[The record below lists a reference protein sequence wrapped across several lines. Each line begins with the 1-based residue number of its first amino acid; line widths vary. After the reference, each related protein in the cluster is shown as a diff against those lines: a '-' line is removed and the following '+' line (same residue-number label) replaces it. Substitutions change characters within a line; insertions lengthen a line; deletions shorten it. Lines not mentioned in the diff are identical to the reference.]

1 MPGVVVSG
9 VPVSGVPV
17 SGVVAP
23 PGLAQVCALPSALVV
38 PAILCRHVVRDIVD
52 VRAVVRRG
60 SAAVGFRYHGVPRQH
75 KQRSQDAYDGE

>member
-1 MPGVVVSG
+1 MVSVSLTLAPPEVLLLSILVTAGVPVSG

-17 SGVVAP
+17 SGD
-23 PGLAQVCALPSALVV
+23 
-38 PAILCRHVVRDIVD
+38 LCRHVVREIVD

-60 SAAVGFRYHGVPRQH
+60 SPAVGVRYHGVPRQH